1 MVIEAD
7 SHAASEV
14 RVRMQSEIDDGLQK
28 QRYKI

>member
-1 MVIEAD
+1 MVIEGD

-28 QRYKI
+28 QR